1 MIQGIVNV
9 RRAAVVRLR
18 VRGPGGVEAEVDA
31 IVDTGFTS
39 YLTLPASTVA
49 ALGLAPESGGKAVL
63 GDGSASRFDIC
74 PAEVEWGGIWQTV
87 LVSVLGNE
95 TLMGMRLLEGH
106 KLVIYVVPGGLVE
119 ILPLP

>member
-1 MIQGIVNV
+1 MIRGVVNN
-9 RRAAVVRLR
+9 RRAAIVRLR

-39 YLTLPASTVA
+39 YLKLPALTVT
-49 ALGLAPESGGKAVL
+49 ALGLARESGGKAVL

-74 PAEVEWGGIWQTV
+74 PAEVEWGGTSRSL

-106 KLVIYVVPGGLVE
+106 KLVIDVVSGGLVE